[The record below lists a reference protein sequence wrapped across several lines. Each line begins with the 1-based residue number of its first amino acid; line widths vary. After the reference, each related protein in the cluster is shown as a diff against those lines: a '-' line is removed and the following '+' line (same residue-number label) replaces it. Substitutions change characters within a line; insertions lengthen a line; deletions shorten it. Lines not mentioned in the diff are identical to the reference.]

1 MNIQKVSISEIKP
14 AKYNPRKDLKPGDLE
29 YEKLKRSIEE
39 FGFVE
44 PLVWNK
50 RTGNLVS
57 GHQRYKVLRSKK
69 IQEIEVSVVDLDEN
83 KEKAL
88 NIALN
93 KIKGDW
99 DEIKLKD
106 LLFELE
112 EAKFDV
118 TLTGYEENEL
128 EKLLPTPIKDIDELL
143 QEIDMSKAIQTPVW
157 VTIRADKS
165 KLGIIEQALRELTEN
180 DIRVERSYEQEG

>member
-1 MNIQKVSISEIKP
+1 MNIQKVSIIEIKP

-180 DIRVERSYEQEG
+180 DIRVERSYEHEG